1 MRPLTAIT
9 LAMLFVVGTLLSL
22 PALAQQPDGQRKI
35 LNQVIPHYPEL
46 ARRVNLEGTVKLT
59 VTVATNGS
67 AKSVQAV
74 GGSPLLIKAAEDAV
88 HLWKWAPAPQ
98 ESQELVVMRF
108 TPN

>member
-1 MRPLTAIT
+1 MRCWTALAFLT
-9 LAMLFVVGTLLSL
+9 LCCLGSFSR
-22 PALAQQPDGQRKI
+22 PAFAQQPDGQRKI

-59 VTVATNGS
+59 VRVTPNGS

>member
-9 LAMLFVVGTLLSL
+9 LAALCVAGALSNFS
-22 PALAQQPDGQRKI
+22 ALAQLPQGKRTV

-59 VTVATNGS
+59 VIVAPNGS
-67 AKSVQAV
+67 AKSIEAV

-88 HLWKWAPAPQ
+88 HLWKWAPASQ

-108 TPN
+108 NPN